1 MCWDTRRPFREP
13 LTPRDYVSIS
23 QRGWLDEWLEMD
35 DFVIAASDEAK
46 KLHNPIRSIVDDRK
60 MSTNPEK
67 EMLNLTVG
75 KFSPE
80 VGHRWYVYVI

>member
-1 MCWDTRRPFREP
+1 
-13 LTPRDYVSIS
+13 
-23 QRGWLDEWLEMD
+23 MD

-46 KLHNPIRSIVDDRK
+46 KLRNPIRSIVDDRK

-80 VGHRWYVYVI
+80 VGHVVRVCNLVVGGHYITSLVAIIFMTKY